1 MGAACRTCGGV
12 GYTGE
17 RVGGTMVE
25 GQLVGQQFIP
35 TEPCP
40 DCTKSFD
47 AREEQT
53 GEFGPKKLLP
63 SKAAP
68 AQERPQ
74 HMTKQIW
81 LERGGKEV
89 DRRERQETRSR
100 RRLREDAAGG
110 QKRGLG

>member
-47 AREEQT
+47 AREEKT

-68 AQERPQ
+68 AQE
-74 HMTKQIW
+74 TY
-81 LERGGKEV
+81 V
-89 DRRERQETRSR
+89 DDPNRTFDPTEKGEGREAFFGAGEIAAQDQADLARMSR
-100 RRLREDAAGG
+100 EG
-110 QKRGLG
+110 